1 MFVLMSD
8 MQNKDII
15 NTKDGS
21 KLGRIVDI
29 NVSSDGKINYFIT
42 SEAKMLRRMNS
53 EEHKIAFEQ
62 IKTIGNDVILVD
74 LN

>member
-15 NTKDGS
+15 NTNDGS

-42 SEAKMLRRMNS
+42 SETKMLRRMNS